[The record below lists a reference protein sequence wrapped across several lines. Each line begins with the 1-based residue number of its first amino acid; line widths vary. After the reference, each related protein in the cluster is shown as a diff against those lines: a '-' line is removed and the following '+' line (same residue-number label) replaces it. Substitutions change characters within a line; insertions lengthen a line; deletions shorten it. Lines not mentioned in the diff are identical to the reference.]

1 MRAYAGT
8 ELNPCKFQCDCPAV
22 YPVYPCLN
30 PTASYIMQAYDWY
43 CDKECG
49 GPDSLDCAGP
59 FDRPGRLHSAG
70 PAHSHAGHSGYGGRR
85 GAGCLAHRH
94 ADAHARYTGHGA
106 GRGTGRHRRPAHRH
120 TGPDSHAGTNPD
132 TGADGYRHAGAYC
145 NTDTDAYTYSL
156 RRRLLPPSRRRQQP
170 LRLPTP
176 TPTPSLATMVE
187 QVKAGVVR
195 VETYSGNGT
204 GFIFETSAQGN
215 AYVMTNYHVIEGANR
230 VDVLVNDSETYR
242 ATVLGYDAYR
252 DLAVLE
258 ICCGRFQVLTLKDS
272 SSVKS
277 GSEVIAI
284 GYALSYSGPATVTRG
299 IVSAVRWSS
308 DHQSW
313 VIQTDAPINPG
324 NSGGPLLLATGE
336 VIGIN
341 TFRDVRGDAQGL
353 GFAIS
358 ERSIKEVLS
367 GLKQGTRIG
376 FPTPTPNPTPT
387 AVPIQWRTYTN
398 WTYGYSIR
406 IPADWEIDDSDES
419 SAKMNIPR
427 GDFFLRIRSYD
438 WRATSLS
445 GWVADVLERR
455 RQHYS
460 RTFQIV
466 EQNTSESSDGT
477 GAAYI
482 VYYAQSSSEYCPSRN
497 TDLLFVTSSAS
508 YLVVSTMCK
517 NSYSKYEETHN
528 AILKSFTLR

>member
-1 MRAYAGT
+1 MIGIVTRNAAALAVLTALTLLTVLAG
-8 ELNPCKFQCDCPAV
+8 CIQPAPPIATPDIPATV
-22 YPVYPCLN
+22 AAAVQDAL
-30 PTASYIMQAYDWY
+30 PTATPTPTPDIPATVQA
-43 CDKECG
+43 G
-49 GPDSLDCAGP
+49 VQA
-59 FDRPGRLHSAG
+59 AI
-70 PAHSHAGHSGYGGRR
+70 AA
-85 GAGCLAHRH
+85 
-94 ADAHARYTGHGA
+94 
-106 GRGTGRHRRPAHRH
+106 
-120 TGPDSHAGTNPD
+120 
-132 TGADGYRHAGAYC
+132 
-145 NTDTDAYTYSL
+145 
-156 RRRLLPPSRRRQQP
+156 LPTATPV
-170 LRLPTP
+170 PTP
-176 TPTPSLATMVE
+176 TPTPTPEPTATPTLEPTATPPPTPTPTATPTPVPTVTPTPTATPLPTPSPTPNLATMVE

-406 IPADWEIDDSDES
+406 IPADWEIDNSDES
-419 SAKMNIPR
+419 SVKMNIPR